1 MNLQNHII
9 KCHSCN
15 KELGKCTFETFA
27 KVKKGRAFIN
37 GEWRIK
43 FYCSEECKNK
53 YESQMRNARTK
64 SNVGL
69 STMPFNLSTGASLK
83 ILGDGDYLR
92 ASSNLRTVKTE
103 LSEANKELKILERE
117 LDKLKKQWLSER
129 KEAELIVEG
138 DSIYIK
144 GDDAKRDILSGV
156 KKARQDARDVI
167 QKIESNPKVIEYL
180 ASEADIKAKFANSP
194 FETFKEHRSSKSKF
208 YSKLRNVGDAA
219 NIDTYDIV
227 YDHIVPRSN
236 FYQDAWKIITRKI
249 EDKEAEIRRINKE
262 YEELKPTFLQKI
274 FPFSFKK
281 KKNELNIQN
290 QYKIQRITKSIEECK
305 VALENLE
312 DLQKEFLPY
321 YTGDMQKSIDRYL
334 FAKKVLESNGQ
345 KDILERKAELE
356 EKLANN
362 NTLMYSSNI
371 ISNELKNY
379 LLETNQSLNIETLM
393 TALQGI
399 ADVAPEL
406 MFEIENVVEGKK
418 GKLYE
423 PVTKRRY

>member
-1 MNLQNHII
+1 MVSSKDIVKI
-9 KCHSCN
+9 
-15 KELGKCTFETFA
+15 EEDVA
-27 KVKKGRAFIN
+27 KLRRQIRDL
-37 GEWRIK
+37 E
-43 FYCSEECKNK
+43 SDKNK

-208 YSKLRNVGDAA
+208 YSKLRKLLFRKN
-219 NIDTYDIV
+219 
-227 YDHIVPRSN
+227 N
-236 FYQDAWKIITRKI
+236 FCNLIK
-249 EDKEAEIRRINKE
+249 RIFYLLNK
-262 YEELKPTFLQKI
+262 TI
-274 FPFSFKK
+274 
-281 KKNELNIQN
+281 LN
-290 QYKIQRITKSIEECK
+290 
-305 VALENLE
+305 
-312 DLQKEFLPY
+312 
-321 YTGDMQKSIDRYL
+321 
-334 FAKKVLESNGQ
+334 
-345 KDILERKAELE
+345 
-356 EKLANN
+356 
-362 NTLMYSSNI
+362 NI
-371 ISNELKNY
+371 I
-379 LLETNQSLNIETLM
+379 
-393 TALQGI
+393 
-399 ADVAPEL
+399 
-406 MFEIENVVEGKK
+406 
-418 GKLYE
+418 
-423 PVTKRRY
+423 

>member
-1 MNLQNHII
+1 MVSYKDIVKI
-9 KCHSCN
+9 
-15 KELGKCTFETFA
+15 EEDVA
-27 KVKKGRAFIN
+27 KLRRQIRDIEGD
-37 GEWRIK
+37 
-43 FYCSEECKNK
+43 KNK

-180 ASEADIKAKFANSP
+180 ASEADIKANFANSP

-406 MFEIENVVEGKK
+406 MFEIESVVEGKK

>member
-1 MNLQNHII
+1 MVSYKDIVKI
-9 KCHSCN
+9 EEDVA
-15 KELGKCTFETFA
+15 ELRRQIRDLE
-27 KVKKGRAFIN
+27 
-37 GEWRIK
+37 
-43 FYCSEECKNK
+43 SDKNK

-156 KKARQDARDVI
+156 KKARQDAIDVI

-180 ASEADIKAKFANSP
+180 ASEADIKTKFANSP

-227 YDHIVPRSN
+227 YDHVVPRSN

-249 EDKEAEIRRINKE
+249 EDKETEIRRINKE

-281 KKNELNIQN
+281 MKNELNIQN

-312 DLQKEFLPY
+312 DLQKELLPY

-362 NTLMYSSNI
+362 TTLMYSSNI

-393 TALQGI
+393 SALQSL